1 MLKIRLHVEQRT
13 PPFAWLPGWL
23 TARRDKWVM
32 ICAGVEF
39 TQYLESEGYHVIP
52 IKREH
57 QLQYACNVLNLGDSN
72 ILSCH
77 PETARQI
84 IRSPHFKGN
93 VQLVEFG
100 AITSMYGALH
110 CSSQVVRRVP
120 LAQARHP
127 QHSTSSTAG
136 GMGGGGAGGGGGG
149 SSSSLL
155 MRGGSNLFP
164 ARRKE
169 SSGLPSPR

>member
-1 MLKIRLHVEQRT
+1 M
-13 PPFAWLPGWL
+13 
-23 TARRDKWVM
+23 
-32 ICAGVEF
+32 EF
-39 TQYLESEGYHVIP
+39 SKYLESEGYHIIS

-84 IRSPHFKGN
+84 IRCPHFKGN

-120 LAQARHP
+120 LGATRHGGGHHGL
-127 QHSTSSTAG
+127 QQHHSTGPS
-136 GMGGGGAGGGGGG
+136 GAGG
-149 SSSSLL
+149 SASML
-155 MRGGSNLFP
+155 RGGSNIYP
-164 ARRKE
+164 VRRKE
-169 SSGLPSPR
+169 SSGYGYGY

>member
-1 MLKIRLHVEQRT
+1 MELSK
-13 PPFAWLPGWL
+13 F
-23 TARRDKWVM
+23 
-32 ICAGVEF
+32 
-39 TQYLESEGYHVIP
+39 LEEEGYHTIP
-52 IKREH
+52 IRREH
-57 QLQYACNVLNLGDSN
+57 QLQYACNCLNLGDSN

-120 LAQARHP
+120 PGIARP
-127 QHSTSSTAG
+127 IQSLSMNAG
-136 GMGGGGAGGGGGG
+136 GGGSGSAAGSSGGAAGLRAGALFPARKKDSYGGGGAYYHH
-149 SSSSLL
+149 
-155 MRGGSNLFP
+155 
-164 ARRKE
+164 
-169 SSGLPSPR
+169 